1 MGLDLGND
9 ITSGI
14 AADVLGRFYFAG
26 CWEEVCIEKE
36 LFHRKKLGSTSRHRL
51 YEGKKEDAS

>member
-1 MGLDLGND
+1 MGLDLGNG

-36 LFHRKKLGSTSRHRL
+36 LFHRKN
-51 YEGKKEDAS
+51 